1 MKLTQTT
8 TLDPIVQEVRDAKE
22 LLAARFD
29 FDVARMLRDAQKR
42 QGAAV
47 RGIVSVPR
55 RKSHA
60 DTSKNA
66 ARPGLRRPN

>member
-47 RGIVSVPR
+47 TGIVSVPR
-55 RKSHA
+55 RKSSA
-60 DTSKNA
+60 GTSKNA
-66 ARPGLRRPN
+66 ARPGPRRPN